1 MENESENNTLNILN
15 SYTIQPNENFD
26 KVNFNSY
33 YFNIEPFVLFQSLNT
48 FSKWLMIVCIK
59 KSDKNYNT
67 IQTFIKDL
75 THNLEMGKSV
85 TIDTTKEML
94 KNNEISKH
102 KWYSIDLR
110 NEPDLTINNK
120 ININF
125 TEGIEKWYKT
135 LYFDKIY
142 NKTKGL
148 IIYADKLDD
157 IPSTMHARSNI
168 GLCTYTEVELLNFI
182 FKCTAKYLENIIP
195 VNKDKEIVGFINSH
209 KWTKLV
215 KL

>member
-1 MENESENNTLNILN
+1 MQNESENNTITVLN
-15 SYTIQPNENFD
+15 SYRIQPNGNFD

-33 YFNIEPFVLFQSLNT
+33 YFNLEPFVLFRQLNT
-48 FSKWLMIVCIK
+48 FSRWLMIVCVK

-75 THNLEMGKSV
+75 TTGLECGKNV
-85 TIDTTKEML
+85 TIDTTKEIL

-110 NEPDLTINNK
+110 NEPDSNINNK

-125 TEGIEKWYKT
+125 PEGVDAWYKT

-142 NKTKGL
+142 NKSKGL
-148 IIYADKLDD
+148 IIYADSLDD
-157 IPSTMHARSNI
+157 IPQTMHARSNI
-168 GLCTYTEVELLNFI
+168 GLCTHTEIELINFI
-182 FKCTAKYLENIIP
+182 FRCTAKYLDNIIP
-195 VNKDKEIVGFINSH
+195 INNKNEIVGFINAH